1 MHFGPGALAELLS
14 ADPEVEA
21 LRSRV
26 YGLESALMEKAVR
39 LMDKLSRA
47 NIHPYVMVDEQTNL
61 TTNDVTNLDLENFRN
76 DQDGPL
82 VVTKVACYTVASLT
96 GAAAPGAI
104 FSNVSLQ
111 ITDVEGHNILHRD
124 PTLLPVL
131 VSFETNQQVFDRP
144 YVMDRRAALLVQAT
158 EENINGT
165 TDLIVA
171 VHAEAVIGDLTA
183 REVEQAI
190 AIGIYPLPGRQSSI
204 WDATLL
210 FGNLFGTRPPR
221 LKGEAADLLDALRA
235 RVAYLRS
242 VLRECEYSAYAMEA
256 DLQNLTQNATTALS
270 RERFRNDQDGIFT
283 LHRARVFTVTGGAAA
298 TAAVA
303 ALDNLSFSFASVDER
318 IDITQNPVRSP
329 VLFGINDNTWWLEHP
344 HVVGKRGS
352 VQVSVLENNANGTT
366 DTWLSL
372 LGEIVRGITADEMRS
387 AICLGLYPFMT
398 RGRV

>member
-1 MHFGPGALAELLS
+1 MRFGAGALAELA

-26 YGLESALMEKAVR
+26 YGLESAVVEKAVR

-47 NIHPYVMVDEQTNL
+47 NLHPYIMVDEQLNL
-61 TTNDVTNLDLENFRN
+61 TTNDVTNLDIENFRN

-82 VVTKVACYTVASLT
+82 VLTKLAAYTAASLT
-96 GAAAPGAI
+96 GAASPGAI
-104 FSNVSLQ
+104 FSNVSIQ

-124 PTLLPVL
+124 PVLLPVAF
-131 VSFETNQQVFDRP
+131 SFESNRHIFDRP

-158 EENINGT
+158 EENVNGT
-165 TDLIVA
+165 TDLIFA
-171 VHAEAVIGDLTA
+171 VHSEAVIGELDA

-190 AIGIYPLPGRQSSI
+190 ALGVYPLSGRQSSV
-204 WDATLL
+204 WDTTLL
-210 FGNLFGTRPPR
+210 FGSLFGSRPPR

-235 RVAYLRS
+235 RVAYLRA
-242 VLRECEYSAYAMEA
+242 VLRECEYSTYSMEA
-256 DLQNLTQNATTALS
+256 STANLTQNLTTALS
-270 RERFRNDQDGIFT
+270 RESFRNDQDGIFT
-283 LHRARVFTVTGGAAA
+283 LHRSRVFTVTGGAAA
-298 TAAVA
+298 AAAVA

-329 VLFGINDNTWWLEHP
+329 VLYGINDNTWWLDHP

-366 DTWLSL
+366 DTWVSL
-372 LGEIVRGITADEMRS
+372 IGEIVRGVTADEMRA
-387 AICLGLYPFMT
+387 AICLGLYPFMH